1 MPIIRSEHDFEE
13 SFTRL
18 PNRWLR
24 DERLS
29 LKAIGLLAQLQS
41 HSIGWKIS
49 VNTLAKSNKCGID
62 LIRGAILELEEAGY
76 LIRSQER
83 DQRHRFGESFWRTAD
98 PQNSPSSGFPS
109 SAFPL
114 SGNPTPKKNNNK
126 NEQEEEIIAL
136 FYNFWEIYPRKVA
149 VASARKAFYKVVTP
163 QNAKEVLEGAT
174 RLANDPNLPAAQ
186 FVPYPATWLNR
197 EGWNDEPFPE
207 KQLSPAEK
215 QQLAMQNQSE
225 SMAKRRQESA
235 EYLEQLKQ
243 EVANSA
249 PPPECEH
256 GTTLARCN
264 ICTRIMAQN
273 G

>member
-41 HSIGWKIS
+41 HSVGWKVSI
-49 VNTLAKSNKCGID
+49 NTLAKTNRVGID
-62 LIRGAILELEEAGY
+62 YIRGAILELEEAGY
-76 LIRSQER
+76 LVRSQQR
-83 DQRHRFGESFWRTAD
+83 DNRNRFGESFWRTAD
-98 PQNSPSSGFPS
+98 PSSGFPS
-109 SAFPL
+109 SAFP
-114 SGNPTPKKNNNK
+114 SSENPTTKKNNVK
-126 NEQEEEIIAL
+126 EEQLEEIYAL
-136 FYNFWEIYPRKVA
+136 FNNFWEIYPRKVA
-149 VASARKAFYKVVTP
+149 VASARKAFIKVFTP
-163 QNAKEVLEGAT
+163 ENKSQILEGAR
-174 RLANDPNLPAAQ
+174 RLANDPNLPAMQ

-197 EGWNDEPFPE
+197 EGWNDDPYPE

-215 QQLAMQNQSE
+215 QQVVSDRNAE
-225 SMAKRRQESA
+225 IAAKRRQESA
-235 EYLEQLKQ
+235 EYIAQLKA
-243 EVANSA
+243 EAEASA

-264 ICTRIMAQN
+264 ICTRLMAKN

>member
-41 HSIGWKIS
+41 HSVGWKVSI
-49 VNTLAKSNKCGID
+49 NTLAKTNRVGID
-62 LIRGAILELEEAGY
+62 YIRGAILELEEAGY
-76 LIRSQER
+76 LIRSQQR
-83 DQRHRFGESFWRTAD
+83 DSQNRFGESFWRTAD
-98 PQNSPSSGFPS
+98 PSSGFPS
-109 SAFPL
+109 SAFP
-114 SGNPTPKKNNNK
+114 SSENPTTKKNNVK
-126 NEQEEEIIAL
+126 NEQEKETYE
-136 FYNFWEIYPRKVA
+136 FFFEFWQIYPRKVA
-149 VASARKAFYKVVTP
+149 VASARKAFLKVCT
-163 QNAKEVLEGAT
+163 LENSSLILDGAR
-174 RLANDPNLPAAQ
+174 RLANDPNLPAMQ

-197 EGWNDEPFPE
+197 EGWNDDPYPE

-215 QQLAMQNQSE
+215 QQAALDRTAEIS
-225 SMAKRRQESA
+225 AKRRQESA
-235 EYLEQLKQ
+235 EYIAQLKA
-243 EVANSA
+243 EAEASA

-256 GTTLARCN
+256 GTTLARCS
-264 ICTRIMAQN
+264 ICTRLMAKN

>member
-24 DERLS
+24 DDRLS

-41 HSIGWKIS
+41 HSVGWKIS
-49 VNTLAKSNKCGID
+49 VNTLAKTNRVGID
-62 LIRGAILELEEAGY
+62 YIRGAILELEEAGY
-76 LIRSQER
+76 LIRTQER
-83 DQRHRFGESFWRTAD
+83 DQRNRFGESFWRTSD
-98 PQNSPSSGFPS
+98 PGHSPSSVFPS

-114 SGNPTPKKNNNK
+114 SENPTTKKNNVK
-126 NEQEEEIIAL
+126 NEQQEEIIAL
-136 FYNFWEIYPRKVA
+136 FNNFWQIYPRKVA

-163 QNAKEVLEGAT
+163 ENAKQVLEGAL
-174 RLANDPNLPAAQ
+174 RLANDPNLPGAQ
-186 FVPYPATWLNR
+186 FIPYPATWLNR
-197 EGWNDEPFPE
+197 EGWNDDAYPE

-215 QQLAMQNQSE
+215 QQLAILSQSE

-235 EYLEQLKQ
+235 DYLSQLKA
-243 EVANSA
+243 EAALSS

-273 G
+273 D